1 MAEQQR
7 GILARILIGV
17 WNLFNFTRRLV
28 FGVIALFLLIV
39 FFVAMRGGA
48 PKLLDRTAL
57 VLDPKGA
64 IVEQY
69 TNDAAQRALSGML
82 GDKIKQVQLRD
93 ILRAIDGAAKDPRI
107 ARIVLKPDAIDSAGV
122 STLREIGAA
131 LDRFKASGKSVV
143 AVSDGMT
150 QGQYYLA
157 AHANTILLHP
167 GALEGVLITGFG
179 AYRTYFKDALDWLG
193 VDVHL
198 FRVGEYKSYA
208 EPYIRNDA
216 SPDAKEAALYWMNG
230 VWGDFVKDI
239 AAARHLD
246 AAKLTALTDNYADAV
261 AAAHG
266 DMAKLALDNKLVDR
280 LATPDQAR
288 DWLIAQGVKDKHTFR
303 QIDFQDYAGMLE
315 RETTLDR
322 RPQVAVVVAE
332 GEILG
337 GDQPQ
342 GTVGGDST
350 AKLIRRAREDD
361 AVKAI
366 VLRVNSPGGDAF
378 ASELIRREV
387 ELTKQAHKPI
397 IVSMGDVAASGG
409 YWISMDGDQ
418 IFAEPTTITGSIG
431 IFGLFFGIP
440 NTLAKIGIHTDG
452 VGTTPL
458 ADAIDPRRALDPK
471 VGATIQAV
479 IDKGYQDFIDKV
491 AAARRKTPEQID
503 AIARGRVWSG
513 AQAQQRGLVDRL
525 GGIEDAIAAAAKAAN
540 LGTEYRVS
548 YVEKPLSTWERLA
561 MNLGND
567 ALAHYAHAVL
577 PDMPLTLLAQP
588 DVRDQLK
595 LLQAAQAKKLGVYAY
610 CFCQMR

>member
-1 MAEQQR
+1 MEPKKR
-7 GILARILIGV
+7 GVLASIVIGI
-17 WNLFNFTRRLV
+17 WAAFNFIRRFV
-28 FGVIALFLLIV
+28 FGVIALFLLIA
-39 FFVAMRGGA
+39 FLVAIRSST
-48 PKLLDRTAL
+48 PKLQDRTAL
-57 VLDPKGA
+57 VLDPKGS

-69 TNDAAQRALSGML
+69 ANDAMQRALSGAL
-82 GDKIKQVQLRD
+82 GDRARQSQLRD
-93 ILRAIDGAAKDPRI
+93 IVRAIDGAAKDPRI
-107 ARIVLKPDAIDSAGV
+107 ARIVLKPDGIDSAGV

-131 LDRFKASGKSVV
+131 LDRFKASGKQIV

-150 QGQYYLA
+150 QSQYYLA

-167 GALEGVLITGFG
+167 DSLEGVLITGFG
-179 AYRTYFKDALDWLG
+179 SFRTYFKDALDWLG

-216 SPDAKEAALYWMNG
+216 SPDAKEAALFWMNG

-239 AAARHLD
+239 ATARHLD

-261 AAAHG
+261 TAAHG

-288 DWLIAQGVKDKHTFR
+288 DWLITQGVKDEHTFR
-303 QIDFQDYAGMLE
+303 QINFQDYANM
-315 RETTLDR
+315 LDR
-322 RPQVAVVVAE
+322 DKPLDKRPLVAVVVAE

-458 ADAIDPRRALDPK
+458 AGAIDPRRALDPK
-471 VGATIQAV
+471 IGATIQAV
-479 IDKGYQDFIDKV
+479 IDKGYQDFIHKV
-491 AAARRKTPEQID
+491 AAARHKTPEQID

-513 AQAQQRGLVDRL
+513 AQALDRGLVDKL
-525 GGIEDAIAAAAKAAN
+525 GGLEDAIAAAVKVAN
-540 LGTEYRVS
+540 LGTNYRVS

-561 MNLGND
+561 MNLGNN
-567 ALAHYAHAVL
+567 ALAGYAHAVL
-577 PDMPLTLLAQP
+577 PDMPIGLLAQP

-595 LLQAAQAKKLGVYAY
+595 LLQSMQSKKLGVYAY